1 MDLKIRNKRALVTAA
16 SRGLGLASAR
26 ALGGEGVKVAMTGR
40 SISTLE
46 KEAADIAQAGKT
58 ETMALSMDLGDIT
71 SIKSGVDAVIKK
83 WGGLDILVANTPG
96 PSAGP
101 FMSIPRDEWYTA
113 INMTIMPVVDL
124 LHAVVPTMKAA
135 GGGRIVCITTIGVK
149 TIQPSMVLSNATRLA
164 ITGIVKT
171 LSVELADQNILV
183 NALCPGP
190 IDTDRMIDLIDATQ
204 KERGIDRAAAE
215 AIWLDEVPLRR
226 MGRAEDFGKMVAIL
240 VSEAA
245 SYITG
250 SSIPVD
256 GGKAKGY

>member
-1 MDLKIRNKRALVTAA
+1 MDLKLRNKRALVTAA

-26 ALGGEGVKVAMTGR
+26 ALGEEGAKVAMTGR
-40 SISTLE
+40 SVGILE
-46 KEAADIAQAGKT
+46 KEAAEIARVGKT
-58 ETMALSMDLGDIT
+58 ETLPLSMDVNDVS
-71 SIKSGVDAVIKK
+71 SIKNGVDAVMKK

-101 FMSIPRDEWYTA
+101 FMSLSREDWHTA

-135 GGGRIVCITTIGVK
+135 GGGRIVVISTVGVK
-149 TIQPSMVLSNATRLA
+149 TVQPSMVLSNATRLA

-204 KERGIDRAAAE
+204 KEKGIDRAAAE
-215 AIWLDEVPLRR
+215 AIWLEEVPLRR
-226 MGRAEDFGKMVAIL
+226 MGRAEDFGRMVAVL

-250 SSIPVD
+250 SSIAID

>member
-1 MDLKIRNKRALVTAA
+1 
-16 SRGLGLASAR
+16 
-26 ALGGEGVKVAMTGR
+26 
-40 SISTLE
+40 
-46 KEAADIAQAGKT
+46 
-58 ETMALSMDLGDIT
+58 
-71 SIKSGVDAVIKK
+71 
-83 WGGLDILVANTPG
+83 
-96 PSAGP
+96 
-101 FMSIPRDEWYTA
+101 
-113 INMTIMPVVDL
+113 MTIMPVVDL

-204 KERGIDRAAAE
+204 KEKGIDRAAAE

-226 MGRAEDFGKMVAIL
+226 MGRAEDFGKMVAVL

>member
-1 MDLKIRNKRALVTAA
+1 MQRAAAECVAKLGRLDIAVANAGIGRADSVLEMDLKDWQDQIDINLTGVFLTVQATAQQMVK
-16 SRGLGLASAR
+16 LG
-26 ALGGEGVKVAMTGR
+26 
-40 SISTLE
+40 
-46 KEAADIAQAGKT
+46 
-58 ETMALSMDLGDIT
+58 
-71 SIKSGVDAVIKK
+71 
-83 WGGLDILVANTPG
+83 N
-96 PSAGP
+96 
-101 FMSIPRDEWYTA
+101 
-113 INMTIMPVVDL
+113 
-124 LHAVVPTMKAA
+124 
-135 GGGRIVCITTIGVK
+135 GGRIVCITTIGVK

-215 AIWLDEVPLRR
+215 AVWLDEVPLRR

>member
-1 MDLKIRNKRALVTAA
+1 MDLKLRNKRALVTAA

-26 ALGGEGVKVAMTGR
+26 ALGEEGAKVAMTGR
-40 SISTLE
+40 SIGILE
-46 KEAADIAQAGKT
+46 KQATEIAQVGKA
-58 ETMALSMDLGDIT
+58 ETLALPMDLNDPS

-96 PSAGP
+96 PSAGS
-101 FMSIPRDEWYTA
+101 FMSLPREEWHAA
-113 INMTIMPVVDL
+113 INMTIMPIVDL

-135 GGGRIVCITTIGVK
+135 GGGRIVCITTVGVK
-149 TIQPSMVLSNATRLA
+149 TVQPSMVLSNATRLA

-183 NALCPGP
+183 NALAPGP
-190 IDTDRMIDLIDATQ
+190 IDTDRMIDLIEATQ
-204 KERGIDRAAAE
+204 KEKGIDREAAE

-226 MGRAEDFGKMVAIL
+226 MGRAEDFGKMVAVL
-240 VSEAA
+240 ASEAA

-250 SSIPVD
+250 SSIAID

>member
-1 MDLKIRNKRALVTAA
+1 
-16 SRGLGLASAR
+16 
-26 ALGGEGVKVAMTGR
+26 MTGR
-40 SISTLE
+40 SVATLE
-46 KEAADIAQAGKT
+46 KEAQEIARAGQT
-58 ETMALSMDLGDIT
+58 ETMALAMDLSDPA
-71 SIKSGVDAVIKK
+71 SIRQGVDAVIRK
-83 WGGLDILVANTPG
+83 WGGVDILVANTPG

-101 FMSIPRDEWYTA
+101 FMSLPRDEWYTA

-124 LHAVVPTMKAA
+124 LHAVVPSMKAS

-171 LSVELADQNILV
+171 LSVELAADNILV

-190 IDTDRMIDLIDATQ
+190 IDTDRMIELIDATQ
-204 KERGIDRAAAE
+204 KEKGIDRAAAE
-215 AIWLDEVPLRR
+215 AVWLDEVPLRR
-226 MGRAEDFGKMVAIL
+226 MGRAEDFGKMIAVL
-240 VSEAA
+240 VSEAS

-250 SSIPVD
+250 ASIPFD